1 MDFVPRTS
9 PAAHWAAGILER
21 ADQLPDQ
28 GSESGLDQGLD
39 QELVQPA
46 GKVNS
51 EVAEA
56 SPVEVAARGDSEL
69 VQRASA
75 PSVAVVAA
83 AEAAVAAAAAA
94 VAVAVA
100 VVAVEPAVSAPVE
113 NPERMAGRTTA
124 RPAVSSKAVVTLQQ
138 QRFEKQP

>member
-56 SPVEVAARGDSEL
+56 SPEVAARGDLEL
-69 VQRASA
+69 AQRASA
-75 PSVAVVAA
+75 PSVAVVAG
-83 AEAAVAAAAAA
+83 AEAAVVGAAAAAA
-94 VAVAVA
+94 GAGVAV
-100 VVAVEPAVSAPVE
+100 
-113 NPERMAGRTTA
+113 G
-124 RPAVSSKAVVTLQQ
+124 
-138 QRFEKQP
+138 

>member
-83 AEAAVAAAAAA
+83 AEAAVAAAAA
-94 VAVAVA
+94 VAVA

-124 RPAVSSKAVVTLQQ
+124 RPAVSSRAVVTLQQ

>member
-9 PAAHWAAGILER
+9 PAAQWAAGILER

-56 SPVEVAARGDSEL
+56 SPEVAARGDLEL
-69 VQRASA
+69 AQRASA
-75 PSVAVVAA
+75 PSVAVVAE
-83 AEAAVAAAAAA
+83 AEAAVVAAAAAA
-94 VAVAVA
+94 AVA
-100 VVAVEPAVSAPVE
+100 VVAVEPA
-113 NPERMAGRTTA
+113 
-124 RPAVSSKAVVTLQQ
+124 
-138 QRFEKQP
+138 

>member
-9 PAAHWAAGILER
+9 PAAQWAAGILER

-28 GSESGLDQGLD
+28 GSESGLDQ
-39 QELVQPA
+39 ELVQPA

-56 SPVEVAARGDSEL
+56 SPEVAARGDLEL
-69 VQRASA
+69 AQRASA
-75 PSVAVVAA
+75 PSVAVVAE
-83 AEAAVAAAAAA
+83 AEAAVAVAAAAAA
-94 VAVAVA
+94 AVA
-100 VVAVEPAVSAPVE
+100 VVAVEPAVSAPAE

-124 RPAVSSKAVVTLQQ
+124 RPAVSSRAVVTLQQ

>member
-39 QELVQPA
+39 QELVQPV

-56 SPVEVAARGDSEL
+56 SPVEVAARGDLEL

-83 AEAAVAAAAAA
+83 AEAA
-94 VAVAVA
+94 AVA
-100 VVAVEPAVSAPVE
+100 VVAVEPAVSAPVA
-113 NPERMAGRTTA
+113 NPER
-124 RPAVSSKAVVTLQQ
+124 
-138 QRFEKQP
+138 

>member
-28 GSESGLDQGLD
+28 GSESGLDQRLD

-83 AEAAVAAAAAA
+83 AETAVAAAA
-94 VAVAVA
+94 AVAVA
-100 VVAVEPAVSAPVE
+100 VVAVEPTVSTPVE

-124 RPAVSSKAVVTLQQ
+124 RPAVSSRAVVTLQQ

>member
-56 SPVEVAARGDSEL
+56 SPVEVAARGDLEL

-83 AEAAVAAAAAA
+83 AEAAAAAAAA
-94 VAVAVA
+94 VAV
-100 VVAVEPAVSAPVE
+100 VVVEPAVSAPAE

-124 RPAVSSKAVVTLQQ
+124 RPAVSSRAVVTLQQ
-138 QRFEKQP
+138 PRFEKQR

>member
-83 AEAAVAAAAAA
+83 AEAAAVAAAA
-94 VAVAVA
+94 AVAVA

-113 NPERMAGRTTA
+113 YPERMAGRTTA
-124 RPAVSSKAVVTLQQ
+124 RPAVSSRAVVTLQQ
-138 QRFEKQP
+138 QRFEKQL

>member
-9 PAAHWAAGILER
+9 TAAHWAAGILER

-28 GSESGLDQGLD
+28 GSETGLDQGLD

-56 SPVEVAARGDSEL
+56 SPVEVAARGDLEL

-83 AEAAVAAAAAA
+83 AEAAVAAI
-94 VAVAVA
+94 AVAVA
-100 VVAVEPAVSAPVE
+100 VVAVEPAVSAPAE

-124 RPAVSSKAVVTLQQ
+124 RPAVSSRAVVTLQQ

>member
-39 QELVQPA
+39 QEPVQPA

-94 VAVAVA
+94 VAVAV
-100 VVAVEPAVSAPVE
+100 VAVEPAVSAPVE

-124 RPAVSSKAVVTLQQ
+124 RPAVSSRAVVTLQQ
-138 QRFEKQP
+138 QRFE

>member
-9 PAAHWAAGILER
+9 TAGHWAAGILER

-28 GSESGLDQGLD
+28 GSELGLGPGLDQGLD

-56 SPVEVAARGDSEL
+56 SPVEVAARGDLEL

-83 AEAAVAAAAAA
+83 AEAAAAAA

-124 RPAVSSKAVVTLQQ
+124 RPAGRSEAGVT
-138 QRFEKQP
+138 RQPPRL